1 MIAHVD
7 MDAFFVSVELLSRPE
22 LRGKPVIVANGTPD
36 SRGVVMTAS
45 YEARKFGVHS
55 ALPMAIAVRR
65 CPQAIQ
71 IPSDMA
77 RYREVSR
84 EVMEILRS
92 YSDTVEVVGVD
103 EAYMDLSGSLV
114 PKSRAR
120 ELKNEVRQRL
130 GLVCSVGLAENKL
143 LAKIA
148 SDLEKPDGLCSLS
161 AETMHERVGDRPAT
175 LIPGVG
181 PKTAERLGRIGIR
194 TVLEL
199 ATADPETLRGAL
211 GPSHGAGLRALANGV
226 DARTLVTDR
235 KPKSESRETTFA
247 RDVTDRGE
255 LASTIERLGASV
267 CEGLEGGGYA
277 GRTITMKI
285 RVRPFKTY
293 TRSKT
298 LSSRTRDP
306 AVVCA
311 VARELLERF
320 DPQNPVR
327 LIGVGVAGLAADG
340 EPEQRE
346 RPGAGRPRSCGG
358 RPVRAIDAPDPASP
372 GWVRRPTSHLGRQP
386 RCWPTLYFVA

>member
-1 MIAHVD
+1 
-7 MDAFFVSVELLSRPE
+7 
-22 LRGKPVIVANGTPD
+22 
-36 SRGVVMTAS
+36 
-45 YEARKFGVHS
+45 
-55 ALPMAIAVRR
+55 
-65 CPQAIQ
+65 
-71 IPSDMA
+71 
-77 RYREVSR
+77 
-84 EVMEILRS
+84 
-92 YSDTVEVVGVD
+92 
-103 EAYMDLSGSLV
+103 
-114 PKSRAR
+114 
-120 ELKNEVRQRL
+120 
-130 GLVCSVGLAENKL
+130 
-143 LAKIA
+143 
-148 SDLEKPDGLCSLS
+148 
-161 AETMHERVGDRPAT
+161 MHERVGDRPAT

-211 GPSHGAGLRALANGV
+211 GPSHGAGLRALANGI

-247 RDVTDRGE
+247 RDVTDRDE

-267 CEGLEGGGYA
+267 CEGLEGSGYA

-298 LSSRTRDP
+298 LPSRTRDP

-320 DPQNPVR
+320 DPQDPVR

-340 EPEQRE
+340 EPEQEKGPE
-346 RPGAGRPRSCGG
+346 RA
-358 RPVRAIDAPDPASP
+358 APALEGDHSEPL
-372 GWVRRPTSHLGRQP
+372 RL
-386 RCWPTLYFVA
+386 L